1 MVWLR
6 RGLKT
11 YGLTMVRIPKNQTN
25 IVKYMCNVF
34 LQYDTCEIFIQ
45 QCAYQAPTSSG
56 FSTLSRVGSG
66 RNGFT
71 RGGEHLDFWE
81 ACDED
86 KSVLWLHRF

>member
-1 MVWLR
+1 
-6 RGLKT
+6 
-11 YGLTMVRIPKNQTN
+11 
-25 IVKYMCNVF
+25 MCNVF
-34 LQYDTCEIFIQ
+34 LQYDICEIFIQ

-86 KSVLWLHRF
+86 KSVLWLHSVHHHQSRQDVNYSMR